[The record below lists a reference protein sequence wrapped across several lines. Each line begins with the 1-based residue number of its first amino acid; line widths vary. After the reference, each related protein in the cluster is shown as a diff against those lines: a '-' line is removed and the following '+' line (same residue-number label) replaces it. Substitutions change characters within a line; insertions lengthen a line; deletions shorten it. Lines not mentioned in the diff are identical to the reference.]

1 MNTFI
6 DRVNA
11 IVQSNQ
17 ASMAQNVSYPDAG
30 MGALENVAN
39 NVPRQAD
46 LMNQPHML
54 AYINPQEEQFLR
66 DMGGAGI
73 PGPDGIPVYGWL
85 SDTWSEITSGGNA
98 VTETYNSGGSSAP
111 ATSIRP
117 VARPQSVVDKYANT
131 AVPGSNSGGNTGTVN
146 TGTITPAAE
155 PEVYRW
161 KGRYNEDTV
170 VQPKDPKPVIKDPK
184 TVSANSLYETAANY
198 LTPFDNTEYIG
209 GNLYDTTTNELATNV
224 GTKTYYGTVG
234 QANDPNTGVKTN
246 PDMVNLQTQKD
257 SKGIVRDTYDTVI
270 GSLPSTVAG
279 ALVPGSGMFLTAAK
293 ALGQYQVGP
302 NPKDVMTGTGKDGQD
317 IYQNADGRYYSK
329 GMLGN
334 YYFVDSAT
342 DSTPISESNESSA
355 LDDMMA
361 ANDKS
366 NNQSAALSGLG
377 GTGTGPNTTAANK
390 LFNRYYKSGS
400 GYGLPPWLA
409 KYASGKSIDQIL
421 AKTTINGKDYYETP
435 DGQFIN
441 ASELDPNLVGAIV
454 SPET

>member
-54 AYINPQEEQFLR
+54 AYINPQEEQVLR

-73 PGPDGIPVYGWL
+73 PGPDGIPVYGFWD
-85 SDTWSEITSGGNA
+85 SVKSFFSGDSSSTSS
-98 VTETYNSGGSSAP
+98 TNSGGSSAT

-131 AVPGSNSGGNTGTVN
+131 AVPDTNSGGNTGGNTVSAYVP
-146 TGTITPAAE
+146 PA
-155 PEVYRW
+155 
-161 KGRYNEDTV
+161 TV

-184 TVSANSLYETAANY
+184 TVSANSLYETAANIF
-198 LTPFDNTEYIG
+198 TPLDNTKYIG
-209 GNLYDTTTNELATNV
+209 GNLYDTTTGELATNV

-257 SKGIVRDTYDTVI
+257 SKGFVRDTYDTVI

-390 LFNRYYKSGS
+390 LFNRYYKGGS

>member
-54 AYINPQEEQFLR
+54 AYINPQEEQVLR

-73 PGPDGIPVYGWL
+73 PGPDGIPVYGFF

-98 VTETYNSGGSSAP
+98 VTDTYNSGGSSAP
-111 ATSIRP
+111 TTSIRP

-131 AVPGSNSGGNTGTVN
+131 AVPDTNSGGNTGGNTVSAYVP
-146 TGTITPAAE
+146 PA
-155 PEVYRW
+155 
-161 KGRYNEDTV
+161 TV

-184 TVSANSLYETAANY
+184 TVSANSLYETAANIF
-198 LTPFDNTEYIG
+198 TPLDNTKYIG
-209 GNLYDTTTNELATNV
+209 GNLYDTTTGELATNV

-293 ALGQYQVGP
+293 ALGAYQVGP
-302 NPKDVMTGTGKDGQD
+302 NPKDKEMPEKGKDGQT
-317 IYQNADGRYYSK
+317 IFQNANGDYYSK

-334 YYFVDSAT
+334 YYFVNSAT
-342 DSTPISESNESSA
+342 DSTPISESNKSSA
-355 LDDMMA
+355 NDSIMA

-366 NNQSAALSGLG
+366 NNQSAASGG
-377 GTGTGPNTTAANK
+377 GTGPNTTAANK
-390 LFNRYYKSGS
+390 LFNRYYKGGS

>member
-1 MNTFI
+1 M
-6 DRVNA
+6 
-11 IVQSNQ
+11 
-17 ASMAQNVSYPDAG
+17 
-30 MGALENVAN
+30 
-39 NVPRQAD
+39 
-46 LMNQPHML
+46 
-54 AYINPQEEQFLR
+54 
-66 DMGGAGI
+66 
-73 PGPDGIPVYGWL
+73 
-85 SDTWSEITSGGNA
+85 
-98 VTETYNSGGSSAP
+98 
-111 ATSIRP
+111 
-117 VARPQSVVDKYANT
+117 
-131 AVPGSNSGGNTGTVN
+131 
-146 TGTITPAAE
+146 
-155 PEVYRW
+155 
-161 KGRYNEDTV
+161 
-170 VQPKDPKPVIKDPK
+170 
-184 TVSANSLYETAANY
+184 
-198 LTPFDNTEYIG
+198 
-209 GNLYDTTTNELATNV
+209 

-293 ALGQYQVGP
+293 ALGAYQVGP
-302 NPKDVMTGTGKDGQD
+302 NPKDKEMPEKGKDGQT
-317 IYQNADGRYYSK
+317 IFQNANGDYYSK

-334 YYFVDSAT
+334 YYFVNSAT
-342 DSTPISESNESSA
+342 DSTPISESNKSSA
-355 LDDMMA
+355 NDSIMA

-366 NNQSAALSGLG
+366 NNQSAASGG
-377 GTGTGPNTTAANK
+377 GTGPNTTAANK
-390 LFNRYYKSGS
+390 LFNRYYKGGS